1 MKEYKTYSCTVKIVW
16 TEEYDAESV
25 EEFKFRI
32 KEQFYEAYGIELLDE
47 EMYDIVEEV

>member
-1 MKEYKTYSCTVKIVW
+1 MKTYNAVVRIEW
-16 TEEYDAESV
+16 TESNDAESV

-47 EMYDIVEEV
+47 EIQDIEVEELV